1 MREDKFREIYSQTAS
16 SSDDSKRTMKI
27 RLNNK
32 TIEFDSDETVE
43 SDPTQ
48 GLDEEIIAERLETI
62 AEAKGDTASENG
74 EDENPRKLNGS
85 SSQAKFLNYM
95 IVIFL

>member
-1 MREDKFREIYSQTAS
+1 
-16 SSDDSKRTMKI
+16 MKI
-27 RLNNK
+27 QLKNR
-32 TIEFDSDETVE
+32 TIDIDSDETGE
-43 SDPTQ
+43 SDPTN
-48 GLDEEIIAERLETI
+48 GLDDEIMIERLATI